1 MRKRFTNPFI
11 MSMSLDS
18 EGGGSGAPNPKPDE
32 DAGKQKGPDFPA
44 DTAVKDM
51 TPEQQAAYWK
61 HHAQKHENRVKAYGG
76 VTPEQA
82 LKAAEDQEEAR
93 KKALSETDRAVEDAR
108 TAARNEVLTEAA
120 KREADTAL
128 KLALRGRVIDGEKA
142 FDRPEF
148 VKDGAA
154 DVEAI
159 VEWVDANSQPAAKS
173 GNGNNALRNAAGNRE
188 ALRTSGRES
197 GRAEAEKRF
206 GKKS

>member
-1 MRKRFTNPFI
+1 MPKSRRFAYNFLMLNEP
-11 MSMSLDS
+11 
-18 EGGGSGAPNPKPDE
+18 EGGGGAGGSGEPNPTGGNEP
-32 DAGKQKGPDFPA
+32 KGPDFPA

-51 TPEQQAAYWK
+51 TTEQQTAYWK

-76 VTPEQA
+76 LTPEQA
-82 LKAAEDQEEAR
+82 RKNAEDLEEAR
-93 KKALSETDRAVEDAR
+93 KSKLPESERALEEAREAGRNDAL
-108 TAARNEVLTEAA
+108 AAAA

-128 KLALRGRVIDGEKA
+128 KVALRGRVIDGAAA

-154 DVEAI
+154 DTEALLSWVEA
-159 VEWVDANSQPAAKS
+159 NSAPADGGKRPPVRI
-173 GNGNNALRNAAGNRE
+173 GAGDRE
-188 ALRTSGRES
+188 KLHVSGRES

>member
-1 MRKRFTNPFI
+1 MFKRFVNPHLVFNT
-11 MSMSLDS
+11 DP
-18 EGGGSGAPNPKPDE
+18 EAGGSGTPDPKPAEVVDPP
-32 DAGKQKGPDFPA
+32 KGPEFPA

-61 HHAQKHENRVKAYGG
+61 HHAQKHENRVKAFGG

-82 LKAAEDQEEAR
+82 RKNAEDLEEAR
-93 KKALSETDRAVEDAR
+93 KSKLPETERAIEEAREAGRKEALNA
-108 TAARNEVLTEAA
+108 AA

-128 KLALRGRVIDGEKA
+128 RVALRGRVIDGAKA

-148 VKDGAA
+148 VKDGVA
-154 DVEAI
+154 DTDAVI
-159 VEWVDANSQPAAKS
+159 EWVEANSQPAGGGKRHVEM
-173 GNGNNALRNAAGNRE
+173 GQGNRE
-188 ALRTSGRES
+188 PLHVSSRET